1 MYPATMAATI
11 WARWDGRCSS
21 STTTQASDHSPR
33 QLLEAEGFVVVG
45 EAADGETA
53 IRAARQLNP
62 KLCCSTSCCP
72 TWMGSR
78 CAHACPGR
86 RPAGRRVDVEPRRLR
101 LPSTLD
107 ERGARLH
114 PQERAFRSSAR
125 SDRELTHLM
134 RPSPHILIPAAAGS
148 AAVAEWAS
156 YGPGDDFGLVAVDGA
171 VGFVLLGA
179 AALAWH
185 RRPDSLVGPLMGL
198 AGLTWFAGDFW
209 PPVLFLHRGPLVHL
223 HLSYPTGRLR
233 WWPAK
238 ATVVG
243 AYLTAT
249 IEAFASNDGMTLVL
263 AAVVAAVACAAY
275 RRTSGTARRAGVP
288 ALVAALAFAGVLA
301 LGATTGSSA
310 GRSIAGCCGST
321 TRSSGASCCVLLADL
336 LRGRWADDVV
346 TDLVVDLGGRA
357 DTGTLRD
364 ELGRALGDPTLVL
377 GYWLPEERRYVD
389 DAGRPV
395 EPDAAAPG
403 RVVTPIE
410 DDGESVAVLVHD
422 AAVLDDTGLV
432 EAVAAAA
439 QLAVSNARL
448 QADVRERVVALAASR
463 RRIVEAADAQ
473 RRRLVGEL
481 GEGAQ
486 RRLDAAAQLLD
497 DVRQSDGPAAE
508 LLNEVGA
515 ELRQARAELAEFA
528 RGIHPRAL
536 TEGGLTAALPVLAER
551 AGVPVRLTLL
561 PARLPPTIEAAVYFL
576 CSEALTNVAKYAH
589 ASHVIVTVGRSD
601 DQVTAI
607 VEDDGVGG
615 ADPTRGSGLRG
626 LADRVESLGGRLH
639 IESPTRAGTRLAA
652 TLPISGAGI
661 TDSA

>member
-1 MYPATMAATI
+1 
-11 WARWDGRCSS
+11 
-21 STTTQASDHSPR
+21 
-33 QLLEAEGFVVVG
+33 
-45 EAADGETA
+45 
-53 IRAARQLNP
+53 
-62 KLCCSTSCCP
+62 
-72 TWMGSR
+72 
-78 CAHACPGR
+78 
-86 RPAGRRVDVEPRRLR
+86 
-101 LPSTLD
+101 
-107 ERGARLH
+107 
-114 PQERAFRSSAR
+114 
-125 SDRELTHLM
+125 M
-134 RPSPHILIPAAAGS
+134 RPPPHILIPAAMGL
-148 AAVAEWAS
+148 AAVTEWAS
-156 YGPGDDFGLVAVDGA
+156 YGLGDDFGLVVADGV

-179 AALAWH
+179 AALVWH

-198 AGLTWFAGDFW
+198 AGITWFAGNFW

-238 ATVVG
+238 ATVVS

-249 IEAFASNDGMTLVL
+249 IEAFARNDGVTLVL
-263 AAVVAAVACAAY
+263 AALVAATASVAY

-301 LGATTGSSA
+301 LGATNRLVGWDVDRELLWVYNA
-310 GRSIAGCCGST
+310 VVGGVVL
-321 TRSSGASCCVLLADL
+321 VLLADL
-336 LRGRWADDVV
+336 LRGRWADAVV
-346 TDLVVDLGGRA
+346 TGLVVDLGGRA

-377 GYWLPEERRYVD
+377 GYWLPDESRYVD

-395 EPDAAAPG
+395 EPDVAAPG

-439 QLAVSNARL
+439 RLAVSNARL
-448 QADVRERVVALAASR
+448 QADARERVVALAASR
-463 RRIVEAADAQ
+463 RRIVEAADTQ
-473 RRRLVGEL
+473 RRRLVDEL

-486 RRLDAAAQLLD
+486 RRLDAAARLLD
-497 DVRQSDGPAAE
+497 DVGQSDGPAAD
-508 LLNEVGA
+508 LLNEIGA
-515 ELRQARAELAEFA
+515 ELRYARAELAA

-536 TEGGLTAALPVLAER
+536 TEGGLTAALPALAEG
-551 AGVPVRLTLL
+551 AGVPVRLTV
-561 PARLPPTIEAAVYFL
+561 PPGRLPPAIEAAVYFL

-589 ASHVIVTVGRSD
+589 SSRVAVAVGRSD

-607 VEDDGVGG
+607 IEDDGVGG

-626 LADRVESLGGRLH
+626 LADRVEALGGRLH
-639 IESPTRAGTRLAA
+639 IQSPTRAGTRLAA
-652 TLPISGAGI
+652 TLPIGGAGI
-661 TDSA
+661 KADSA